1 MAQATT
7 HRSDTPQANDR
18 MPQGRLEDSPM
29 MAHLLK
35 ALRSRKD
42 IGHYGRLVFA
52 IVARHFLEEREM
64 VRFLA
69 SQPDFDE
76 DQARSLVAQVKAR
89 DYNPP
94 RRETILR
101 WQARQDFPITPNP
114 ADPDSGNVY
123 RELPFP
129 EGVYDEIEEYYEEK
143 ADASGS

>member
-1 MAQATT
+1 
-7 HRSDTPQANDR
+7 
-18 MPQGRLEDSPM
+18 
-29 MAHLLK
+29 
-35 ALRSRKD
+35 
-42 IGHYGRLVFA
+42 
-52 IVARHFLEEREM
+52 M

-101 WQARQDFPITPNP
+101 WQSRQDFPIIPNP

-129 EGVYDEIEEYYEEK
+129 EGVYDESEEYYEEK